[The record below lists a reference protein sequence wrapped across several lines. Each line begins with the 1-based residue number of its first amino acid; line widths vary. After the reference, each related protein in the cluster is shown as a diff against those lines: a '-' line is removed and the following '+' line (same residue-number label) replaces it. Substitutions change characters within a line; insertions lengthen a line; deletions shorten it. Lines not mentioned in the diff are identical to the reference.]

1 MEKLVRLYGH
11 LVKFALKGHPE
22 TARCGIKYDNGVA
35 KTWFCRINLQ
45 VGRNCETDTITSYME
60 ITLETAKRTAR
71 KVRSYMRAYLD
82 GSGKSHFL
90 IEKYV

>member
-60 ITLETAKRTAR
+60 ITLETAKKNGKEG
-71 KVRSYMRAYLD
+71 KVVHESIPRWIRQVTFSY
-82 GSGKSHFL
+82 
-90 IEKYV
+90 